1 MTDDSLTDDVRDR
14 LARIED
20 PRLDDDSEAQS
31 ASDHASGQR
40 GGDAASNGT
49 AAPSPSPRAD
59 ILSLGLVGDIEIE
72 DGVARVPLAFGAP
85 HSPTETEIATRVR
98 EAVRE
103 AGYEPSLSVEID
115 DQTPAGTVE
124 GAPNVIAVSSGKGG
138 VGKSTVAVNLA
149 TAMAQRG
156 ASVGLFDADVYGPNI
171 PRMLGVHD
179 HPAMADDDETI
190 IPLERYDLQLMSIGF
205 LVGENDPVIWRGPMV
220 DKVLT
225 QLYHDVAWGDLDY
238 LVVDLP
244 PGTGDAQLSML
255 QQMPVVGSV
264 VVTTPQ
270 DVALD
275 NARKG
280 VRMYDQYD
288 AHVLGVVE
296 NMSTF
301 VCPDCGSEHDVF
313 DVGGGEKL
321 ADAYDLPLLG
331 RIPLDPAIR
340 ESGESGEPVVLS
352 EAESAAIFEDVAE
365 RVMDRV
371 GEIRRES
378 HRLTASEP
386 STPPAR

>member
-1 MTDDSLTDDVRDR
+1 MTDDVRDR
-14 LARIED
+14 LAAIDD
-20 PRLDDDSEAQS
+20 PRFDD
-31 ASDHASGQR
+31 
-40 GGDAASNGT
+40 N
-49 AAPSPSPRAD
+49 
-59 ILSLGLVGDIEIE
+59 LVSLGLVGDIEIE
-72 DGVARVPLAFGAP
+72 DGVAHVPLALGAP
-85 HSPTETEIATRVR
+85 HAPTETEIAEQVR

-115 DQTPAGTVE
+115 DQTPAGLVE
-124 GAPNVIAVSSGKGG
+124 DAPNVIAVSSGKGG

-171 PRMLGVHD
+171 PRMLGVHE
-179 HPAMADDDETI
+179 HPGMAEDDETI
-190 IPLERYDLQLMSIGF
+190 IPVEHYGMKLMSIGF
-205 LVGENDPVIWRGPMV
+205 LVGENDPVIWRGAMV

-225 QLYHDVAWGDLDY
+225 QLYHDTDWGDLDY

-244 PGTGDAQLSML
+244 PGTGDAQLTML

-280 VRMYDQYD
+280 VRMYDDRD
-288 AHVLGVVE
+288 ARVLGVVE

-313 DVGGGEKL
+313 AAGGGEKL
-321 ADAYDLPLLG
+321 ADDYDLSLLG
-331 RIPLDPAIR
+331 RIPLDPAVQQ
-340 ESGESGEPVVLS
+340 SGEDGEPVVLS
-352 EAESAAIFEDVAE
+352 DTESAALFEDVAG

-378 HRLTASEP
+378 HRLTANARNA
-386 STPPAR
+386 PPAR

>member
-1 MTDDSLTDDVRDR
+1 MTDELRDR
-14 LARIED
+14 LAEIDD
-20 PRLDDDSEAQS
+20 PRLGDD
-31 ASDHASGQR
+31 
-40 GGDAASNGT
+40 
-49 AAPSPSPRAD
+49 
-59 ILSLGLVGDIEIE
+59 IVSLGLVGNIEFDDE
-72 DGVARVPLAFGAP
+72 VAHVPLALGAP
-85 HSPTETEIATRVR
+85 HAPAETEIASRVR
-98 EAVRE
+98 EVVRE
-103 AGYEPSLSVEID
+103 AGYEPSLSIEID
-115 DQTPAGTVE
+115 DQTPAGIVE
-124 GAPNVIAVSSGKGG
+124 DAPNVIAVSSGKGG

-156 ASVGLFDADVYGPNI
+156 AAVGLFDADVYGPNI

-179 HPAMADDDETI
+179 HPGMAEDDETI
-190 IPLERYDLQLMSIGF
+190 IPLERHDLQLMSIGF
-205 LVGENDPVIWRGPMV
+205 LVGEHDPVIWRGPMV

-225 QLYHDVAWGDLDY
+225 QLYHDTAWGDLDY

-244 PGTGDAQLSML
+244 PGTGDAQLTML

-280 VRMYDQYD
+280 VRMYDDHD
-288 AHVLGVVE
+288 ARVLGVVE

-301 VCPDCGSEHDVF
+301 VCPDCGGEHDVF
-313 DVGGGEKL
+313 DTGGGARL

-340 ESGESGEPVVLS
+340 ESGESGDPVV
-352 EAESAAIFEDVAE
+352 AGDTESATIVEAIAE

-378 HRLTASEP
+378 HRLTASDP
-386 STPPAR
+386 DTPTVQ

>member
-1 MTDDSLTDDVRDR
+1 MTDEIRAKLRG
-14 LARIED
+14 IED
-20 PRLDDDSEAQS
+20 PNIEKDVVS
-31 ASDHASGQR
+31 A
-40 GGDAASNGT
+40 
-49 AAPSPSPRAD
+49 
-59 ILSLGLVGDIEIE
+59 GLVGEIGLE
-72 DGVARVPLAFGAP
+72 DGVAEIPLAFGAP
-85 HSPTETEIATRVR
+85 HSPAETEIAEQVR
-98 EAVRE
+98 AVVRE

-115 DQTPAGTVE
+115 DRTPAAMIE

-156 ASVGLFDADVYGPNI
+156 ARVGLFDADVYGPNI
-171 PRMLGVHD
+171 PRMLGVHG
-179 HPAMADDDETI
+179 HPGMADDDETI
-190 IPLERYDLQLMSIGF
+190 IPLERHGLKLMSIGF
-205 LVGENDPVIWRGPMV
+205 LVGEDDPVIWRGAMV

-225 QLYHDVAWGDLDY
+225 QLYHDTAWGDLDY

-244 PGTGDAQLSML
+244 PGTGDAQLTML

-280 VRMYDQYD
+280 VRMYDDHD
-288 AHVLGVVE
+288 ARVLGVVE

-313 DVGGGEKL
+313 ASGGGARL

-331 RIPLDPAIR
+331 RIPLDPTI
-340 ESGESGEPVVLS
+340 GEAGEAGEPIVLGDS
-352 EAESAAIFEDVAE
+352 ESAAIFEDVVG

-378 HRLTASEP
+378 HRLTASEAGAP
-386 STPPAR
+386 VTR

>member
-1 MTDDSLTDDVRDR
+1 MTDELRAKLR
-14 LARIED
+14 GIED
-20 PRLDDDSEAQS
+20 PIIVEDIVS
-31 ASDHASGQR
+31 A
-40 GGDAASNGT
+40 
-49 AAPSPSPRAD
+49 
-59 ILSLGLVGDIEIE
+59 GLVGDITID
-72 DGVARVPLAFGAP
+72 DGIAKVPLALGAP
-85 HSPTETEIATRVR
+85 HSPAETEIATQVR
-98 EAVRE
+98 EVVRE
-103 AGYEPSLSVEID
+103 AGYEPSLSVEMD
-115 DQTPAGTVE
+115 DQTPAAMAE
-124 GAPNVIAVSSGKGG
+124 DAPNVIAVSSGKGG

-156 ASVGLFDADVYGPNI
+156 ASVGLFDADVYGPSI

-179 HPAMADDDETI
+179 HPGMAEDDETI
-190 IPLERYDLQLMSIGF
+190 IPVERYGMKLMSIGF

-225 QLYHDVAWGDLDY
+225 QLYHDTDWGDLDY

-255 QQMPVVGSV
+255 QQMPVLGSV

-280 VRMYDQYD
+280 VRMYDDYD

-313 DVGGGEKL
+313 DVGGGERL
-321 ADAYDLPLLG
+321 AEEYGVPFLG
-331 RIPLDPAIR
+331 WIPLDPSIR
-340 ESGESGEPVVLS
+340 ESGEDGEPIVKRDVTAS
-352 EAESAAIFEDVAE
+352 SAFEDLAGE
-365 RVMDRV
+365 VMDRA
-371 GEIRRES
+371 GEIRRQS
-378 HRLTASEP
+378 HRVTANETLLSP
-386 STPPAR
+386 